1 MPKSQEQAAAGAS
14 LDGPRSADV
23 TPHRFAPDAA
33 GLTESFAENGFVAVA
48 AAADPTL
55 VRATEQAVNETI
67 EFVSKKFSDR
77 NPGASIPYFEISRL
91 IVEQSPC
98 RRQIMDIAKAPGL
111 IRALTRILGPDL
123 QMLNHQNLWIND
135 ERDFNPVTYKTLH
148 QEMWSGSGIDDLT
161 AWTAI
166 SKPSSKNTL
175 AVVPGSHLW
184 GLLPNRN
191 RSLALIDDFDVSGCI
206 ALDGLEPGD
215 AIVFHPLL
223 LHGTAGR
230 GAGRRLAMSTVY
242 KPTMAVTT
250 RKYATLGWVSV
261 AEGPMTRIRDVLA
274 NDFFTPLRTY
284 GGAVSNAPAKKDIR
298 PEDLP

>member
-1 MPKSQEQAAAGAS
+1 MTS
-14 LDGPRSADV
+14 L
-23 TPHRFAPDAA
+23 RFAPDAA
-33 GLTESFAENGFVAVA
+33 GLTEAFAKNGFVAVA
-48 AAADPTL
+48 AAADPEL
-55 VRATEQAVNETI
+55 VRATEQGVNETI
-67 EFVSKKFSDR
+67 EFVSKKYLDR
-77 NPGASIPYFEISRL
+77 NPNASIPYFEISRL
-91 IVEQSPC
+91 IVEHSPC
-98 RRQIMDIAKAPGL
+98 GRQIMEIAKAPGL
-111 IRALTRILGPDL
+111 IRALARILGPDL

-161 AWTAI
+161 VWTAI
-166 SKPSSKNTL
+166 SKPSAMNTL

-191 RSLALIDDFDVSGCI
+191 RSLTPIDDFDVSSCI

-242 KPTMAVTT
+242 KPTLAATT
-250 RKYATLGWVSV
+250 RKYATVGWVSV
-261 AEGPMTRIRDVLA
+261 AEGPMTRIRDSLA

-284 GGAVSNAPAKKDIR
+284 GGPVSNAPTKTDIG

>member
-1 MPKSQEQAAAGAS
+1 MSQEQAVAEATP
-14 LDGPRSADV
+14 DGPRSADV
-23 TPHRFAPDAA
+23 TPFRFAPDAN
-33 GLTESFAENGFVAVA
+33 GLTDAFARNGFVAVA
-48 AAADPTL
+48 AAADPAR
-55 VRATEQAVNETI
+55 VRATEQAVNDAI
-67 EFVSKKFSDR
+67 EFVSKKFSQR

-91 IVEQSPC
+91 IVEHSPC
-98 RRQIMDIAKAPGL
+98 GRQIMEIAKAPGL
-111 IRALTRILGPDL
+111 MQALTRILGPDL

-161 AWTAI
+161 VWTAI

-191 RSLALIDDFDVSGCI
+191 RSLTLIEDFDLDGCI

-250 RKYATLGWVSV
+250 RKYSTLGWVSV
-261 AEGPMTRIRDVLA
+261 AEGAMTRIRDVLA